1 MSRMRTAFAAL
12 VCLVAFAAPRLALAC
27 SVCSAGREDDA
38 NRAFII
44 TTIFL
49 SVTPLAMFA
58 GFGIFLYRRHRQR
71 VRAQAPSPA
80 REPAAPVA
88 APSLPELS

>member
-1 MSRMRTAFAAL
+1 MRTAFAAL
-12 VCLVAFAAPRLALAC
+12 VCLMALTAPRLVLAC

-49 SVTPLAMFA
+49 SVTPLLMFA
-58 GFGIFLYRRHRQR
+58 GFGVFLYRRHRQR
-71 VRAQAPSPA
+71 VRELAPS
-80 REPAAPVA
+80 REPAAPPV
-88 APSLPELS
+88 PSLPELS

>member
-1 MSRMRTAFAAL
+1 MRTALAAL
-12 VCLVAFAAPRLALAC
+12 VCLVALGAPRLALAC
-27 SVCSAGREDDA
+27 SVCSAGREDDT

-71 VRAQAPSPA
+71 VRARASTPA
-80 REPAAPVA
+80 REPAVPV

>member
-1 MSRMRTAFAAL
+1 MSRLRTVFAVLICASAAL
-12 VCLVAFAAPRLALAC
+12 APRLALAC

-38 NRAFII
+38 NRAFIL

-49 SVTPLAMFA
+49 SVTPLLMFA
-58 GFGIFLYRRHRQR
+58 GFGTWLYLRHRSRQR
-71 VRAQAPSPA
+71 EIAPV
-80 REPAAPVA
+80 REPV